1 MNKLKSLL
9 VSGSVLLLLAACGTD
24 TPNDDNLDED
34 MTDNTEE
41 VAEDVENDT
50 EDDAADPMDKTFT
63 LDELSEYDGENG
75 NPAYVAV
82 NGIVYDV
89 TGVES
94 WAGGE
99 HAETLTAGNDYTEEI
114 MEAEHGDAVLD
125 GLKEVGKLVEE

>member
-9 VSGSVLLLLAACGTD
+9 VSGSALLLLAACGTD
-24 TPNDDNLDED
+24 APNDDNLDED
-34 MTDNTEE
+34 MPDNTEE
-41 VAEDVENDT
+41 VVEDEATDS
-50 EDDAADPMDKTFT
+50 MDQTFT
-63 LDELSEYDGENG
+63 LAELSEYDGQDG

-94 WAGGE
+94 WAGGA
-99 HAETLTAGNDYTEEI
+99 HAETLTAGNDYTDEI

-125 GLKEVGKLVEE
+125 DLTQVGTLVDE

>member
-41 VAEDVENDT
+41 VAEDVE
-50 EDDAADPMDKTFT
+50 DDATDTMDKTFT
-63 LDELSEYDGENG
+63 LDELSEYNGEDG

-89 TGVES
+89 TGVEA

-114 MEAEHGDAVLD
+114 MEAEHGEAVLD
-125 GLKEVGKLVEE
+125 DLKEVGKLVDE